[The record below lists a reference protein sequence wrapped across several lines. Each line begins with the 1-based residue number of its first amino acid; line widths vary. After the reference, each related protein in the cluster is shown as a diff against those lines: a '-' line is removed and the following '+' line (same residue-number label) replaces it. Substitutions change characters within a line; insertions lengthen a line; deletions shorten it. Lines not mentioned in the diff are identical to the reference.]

1 MEIALQSEQIFIANK
16 PVDFRKNILSLCTL
30 VIEEMQKEPSEGI
43 YIFYNKNLDRLKII
57 GWHRNG
63 FIMLYKVLETGK
75 FLVQCDGDNLQINP
89 EQLNWLLIGVD
100 WRLLSG
106 GKCDINTY
114 F

>member
-1 MEIALQSEQIFIANK
+1 
-16 PVDFRKNILSLCTL
+16 
-30 VIEEMQKEPSEGI
+30 MQKEPSEGI

-75 FLVQCDGDNLQINP
+75 FFVQCDGDNLQINP